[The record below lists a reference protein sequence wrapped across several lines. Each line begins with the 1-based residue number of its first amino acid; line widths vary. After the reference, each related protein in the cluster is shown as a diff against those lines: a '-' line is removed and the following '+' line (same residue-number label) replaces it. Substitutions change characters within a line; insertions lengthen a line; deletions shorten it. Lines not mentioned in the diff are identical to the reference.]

1 MSLCPLQFF
10 LFFTLFNPFR
20 VLSLYQVEEA
30 SMIVSNQSKTQNSGS
45 STMKMFVLTIITFHD
60 GLFIYFYLLFFF
72 FTCLHEVKI
81 LLVQLE
87 NGGGRTRKVRSVVC
101 TPDQLTVIMYCIVV
115 LRYIFFWGL
124 FWWFFTYLEVGT
136 LLSGRKWDCEVGQ
149 DL

>member
-81 LLVQLE
+81 LLV
-87 NGGGRTRKVRSVVC
+87 
-101 TPDQLTVIMYCIVV
+101 
-115 LRYIFFWGL
+115 
-124 FWWFFTYLEVGT
+124 
-136 LLSGRKWDCEVGQ
+136 
-149 DL
+149 